1 MGAEARCG
9 IALVHESL
17 RVDGIGF
24 HPEIFFELLMRTGY
38 SVRYFPFPA
47 CPRAEG
53 YVAEPAKH
61 PVFTTED
68 PTPRSSIMRK
78 YLREIVK
85 DLRHYLL
92 KHRNNKV
99 GR

>member
-1 MGAEARCG
+1 ME
-9 IALVHESL
+9 L
-17 RVDGIGF
+17 GF
-24 HPEIFFELLMRTGY
+24 TQKFFIELLMRTGY

-68 PTPRSSIMRK
+68 PSPRTGVLRK
-78 YLREIVK
+78 YVREVVK

-92 KHRNNKV
+92 RHHNNKV